1 MRASRP
7 LPSNYC
13 RLLSGVTLT
22 NTEVTAV
29 SATAVAQYYQLLS
42 DVTDEIVTAFAQ
54 YCRLRSGVT
63 STKTEVTDVS
73 VTAVAQYYQLLSDA
87 TLTNTEVTDENVTG
101 TRMGS
106 TWAHCRGMAATP
118 TRGTWAP
125 TQPRPASRRGQRT
138 RSR

>member
-1 MRASRP
+1 M
-7 LPSNYC
+7 
-13 RLLSGVTLT
+13 
-22 NTEVTAV
+22 

-42 DVTDEIVTAFAQ
+42 DATLTNTEVTKDSVTAFSQ
-54 YCRLRSGVT
+54 YCRSLSGVT
-63 STKTEVTDVS
+63 STSTEVTDVS

-106 TWAHCRGMAATP
+106 TCAHCRGMAATT